1 MSKYQLFAT
10 MGAGFES
17 VTKKELQRLGYQTRT
32 SNGRVFF
39 SGNQADIVKTNLWL
53 RSADRVKILLKK
65 FKAVSFEELY
75 DQTFAFDWPQL
86 LPVDAKFPVA
96 GRCVRSKLHSEPDV
110 QSIVKKAIV
119 DKMTSAYHRRGFLP
133 ENGHAYPLE
142 IRIYKDQA
150 TLSLDT
156 TGPSLFKR
164 GYRIE
169 HGGAPLKENFAAG
182 LLLLTP
188 YDGTHPLIDP
198 MTGSGTLAIEAALIA
213 KHIAPGVQRDF
224 AFDGFDWFDASLHP
238 DAVKAAKAQVKSD
251 HAPIWASDI
260 DQSVLEIAKLNAHNA
275 GVLQDI
281 NFKQV
286 AVKDFRTDLENGIII
301 ANPPYGKRL
310 KDRRSAEVLYRQMG
324 AVLRPQTSFSQYYL
338 TADPNFE
345 SFFGAKAN
353 KKRKL
358 FNGNLRTDFYQYW
371 ANFHGQTKHHD

>member
-1 MSKYQLFAT
+1 MAKYQLFAT

-17 VTKKELQRLGYQTRT
+17 VTKKELQALGYQTKT

-39 SGNQADIVKTNLWL
+39 TGDQADIVKTNLWL
-53 RSADRVKILLKK
+53 RSADRIKILLKQ

-75 DQTFAFDWPQL
+75 DQTYAFDWSQL

-119 DKMTSAYHRRGFLP
+119 DKMTAAYHRRGFLP

-164 GYRIE
+164 GYRVE

-182 LLLLTP
+182 LLELTP
-188 YDGTHPLIDP
+188 YDGSHPLIDP

-213 KHIAPGVQRDF
+213 KNIAPGCQRDF
-224 AFDGFDWFDASLHP
+224 AYDGFDWFDPQLHQN
-238 DAVKAAKAQVKSD
+238 AVLAAKEQVKTY

-281 NFKQV
+281 DFKQV
-286 AVKDFRTDLENGIII
+286 AVKDFATDLENGIII

-310 KDRRSAEVLYRQMG
+310 KDRRSAEDLYQQMG
-324 AVLRPQTSFSQYYL
+324 QVLRPLTSFSQYYL
-338 TADPNFE
+338 TADPKFE
-345 SFFGAKAN
+345 TFFGAKAN

-371 ANFHGQTKHHD
+371 ANFHGKKHHN